1 MAGTAINPLPWFE
14 VPRPLVEP
22 VVSALRLGNTAL
34 DALFYDVSV
43 LATELFWRGS
53 LVEVDYEAPPAAR
66 SGTTGGFHVV
76 GLGALS
82 NPEGS
87 ILVVDAARPPY
98 VRRRFDDVRDFLHAA
113 KSAEPPIRA
122 LSVTGVGSS
131 ALGSVAFAWN
141 ISTALGEPVAAI
153 VPGYGVAD
161 AVEQAFGGWFGF
173 GLHGWLVKQTA
184 QGLLARMAPGIAR
197 IGRALMMT
205 APGHGE
211 AENGAPVF
219 ERGSGSSDV
228 LHAILKRVPGI
239 DRLFGH
245 SKGALV
251 IENAI
256 LDLGDA
262 TTERLHIVTFG
273 CPIAE
278 STPAAYRQ
286 ILGWFDWLGLL
297 NSWGNAPDLLIPAH
311 HTTNTWL
318 PLSTPVA
325 LFAHSVARKRTMKQV
340 LDGSAPAG
348 DAIRHH
354 RQ

>member
-1 MAGTAINPLPWFE
+1 MTTAAIELLPWFE
-14 VPRPLVEP
+14 VPRSFIIP
-22 VVSALRLGNTAL
+22 VVAALRLGNTAF
-34 DALFYDVSV
+34 DALFYDVGV
-43 LATELFWRGS
+43 LATELFWRGL
-53 LVEVDYEAPPAAR
+53 LVDADSEAPPAASFGR
-66 SGTTGGFHVV
+66 TGRFHEIR
-76 GLGALS
+76 LSALS

-87 ILVVDAARPPY
+87 ILVVDSAKPPY
-98 VRRRFDDVRDFLHAA
+98 IRRRFDDVRDFFRAA
-113 KSAEPPIRA
+113 QSEVPPLRT

-141 ISTALGEPVAAI
+141 VSTALGEPVAAI

-161 AVEQAFGGWFGF
+161 AVEQALGGWFGF
-173 GLHGWLVKQTA
+173 GLHGWLVKEAA
-184 QGLLARMAPGIAR
+184 QSLLARTAPEIAR

-228 LHAILKRVPGI
+228 LHAILKEVPGI
-239 DRLFGH
+239 DYLFGH

-256 LDLGDA
+256 RDLPEE
-262 TTERLHIVTFG
+262 TTKRLRIVTFG

-278 STPAAYRQ
+278 STPAEYRQ

-297 NSWGNAPDLLIPAH
+297 NSWGNAPERRIPAR
-311 HTTNTWL
+311 HTTNTWI
-318 PLSTPVA
+318 PLSTHVKPLARGAA
-325 LFAHSVARKRTMKQV
+325 LPQP
-340 LDGSAPAG
+340 SA
-348 DAIRHH
+348 
-354 RQ
+354 